1 MAAPDPKDLPKYRKD
16 IEDIA
21 KVTEDTFRSVAD
33 NISKTFKDALNEGQS
48 VSKSFGND
56 IKNNLNSLARIA
68 SDSLANQEKLKK
80 GLLTQQDIQKQ
91 IQSREAKLLAI
102 QNSIEASRS
111 AGLKVSKQVLEDL
124 ERAKDVNEQYT
135 NQLKQQQKLVKDT
148 QDSINKQLGISP
160 KLLGGLDSAMKKM
173 GLPDMGFADSI
184 KKTHELGQ
192 AAAANGEK
200 FSAWK
205 TYTKEVGSN
214 LKESLSFSNLLQIG
228 MGTLVGVLKSVDD
241 ITGTTAKNMGI
252 SYSTALDIT
261 ETFHSMADS
270 SGDIFVT
277 TKGISES
284 FNQINQALGTNGKL
298 SQDILVT
305 QTELV
310 KKAGY
315 SVEAATMLSKLSLA
329 TGKPTKD
336 IAANFLGSAKAL
348 NLVNGTAINEKQLLE
363 DVSGL
368 SKDTLATFADQP
380 GKLAEAAYEAR
391 KLGLSLEKLKGSQS
405 ALLDI
410 ESSIANEFEAEV
422 LTGKQL
428 NLEKARYFAL
438 TNDYAGLAKELG
450 NQDITRASFA
460 KMNVL
465 QQESVAKALG
475 MSADTMGGMLI
486 DQEAMSK
493 LSGVDGANAKE
504 KFNNLVKQVGMEEA
518 KKRLGDDTL
527 AQQMEGNN
535 VQERFLAL
543 TEKLK
548 DAFVGIAGPILE
560 FVSPLIDLASKW
572 MPEIILGMK
581 IYYGLQLLSWGI
593 QKGMAAY
600 DMIKGTSMTEQLA
613 TQTVMN
619 TEKEIEAGLTE
630 GIAGA
635 NIANELS
642 LGAQEATLP
651 GLIAEQG
658 ALATETSITAG
669 AAILAAEASTIG
681 IGTVAIIAG
690 LAAVAAAAGTYFAM
704 KDGVIDPKKG
714 PVVSGGFGSVQL
726 DPNDQI
732 VAGTNLMPKGRS
744 SSPGI
749 DYEKLGTHLA
759 NAVSKV
765 QVQTNLDGVAVSRG
779 LQAPMGQATR
789 KI

>member
-1 MAAPDPKDLPKYRKD
+1 M
-16 IEDIA
+16 
-21 KVTEDTFRSVAD
+21 
-33 NISKTFKDALNEGQS
+33 
-48 VSKSFGND
+48 
-56 IKNNLNSLARIA
+56 
-68 SDSLANQEKLKK
+68 
-80 GLLTQQDIQKQ
+80 
-91 IQSREAKLLAI
+91 
-102 QNSIEASRS
+102 
-111 AGLKVSKQVLEDL
+111 KVSKQVLEDL